1 MRMITA
7 GGKQGGGLMQMSA
20 DEAGKIPP
28 HWMTYVYVDSVDD
41 SVAKAQKLGAKVV
54 VPATAVEDHG
64 RFAILQDPTGAHIG
78 LWQCTKS
85 CG

>member
-1 MRMITA
+1 MITA

-54 VPATAVEDHG
+54 VPATAVKVM
-64 RFAILQDPTGAHIG
+64 AALQFLKMTGAHIG